1 MSDTTFLKGTE
12 VTKEWLNEINDFYHT
27 LFAASTTAAAAR
39 TALGVPS
46 TTEAILDTLV
56 TTTGDMIY
64 ASSASTPARL
74 AIGTAR
80 QQLATNA
87 GATAPEWVSSM
98 QSLMTT
104 TGDTLHAS
112 SANTPARLAI
122 GAAGAISMVASGLP
136 SWLAIGTAR
145 QVPTVNAG
153 ATALAYANPITLT
166 ASQATTS
173 GTAFDFTGIPAGV
186 RRITVQFS
194 EVSLSG
200 TDDVLVQLG
209 DAGGPETGTYVSS
222 SAVVSDGA
230 ASVVR
235 ASTSG
240 FIVIAGGS
248 GNILTGTIVINLFAS
263 ATFAWIAA
271 HSGKISTTICICGGG
286 SKSLSA
292 ELDQVRV
299 TRSGTDTFDSGAVT
313 ITYE

>member
-1 MSDTTFLKGTE
+1 MAFSSGTFSLYTPGNPTVTGTTISSDWANNTLNDIATGLSTCVLKDGSQTI
-12 VTKEWLNEINDFYHT
+12 TANIPMGGFKFTGL
-27 LFAASTTAAAAR
+27 AAGSASGNSLRYEQVNGVGTTA
-39 TALGVPS
+39 
-46 TTEAILDTLV
+46 
-56 TTTGDMIY
+56 GDMLY
-64 ASSASTPARL
+64 FSAAGTLARL
-74 AIGTAR
+74 AVSTAGAII
-80 QQLATNA
+80 QINA
-87 GATAPEWVSSM
+87 GATAP
-98 QSLMTT
+98 
-104 TGDTLHAS
+104 A
-112 SANTPARLAI
+112 
-122 GAAGAISMVASGLP
+122 
-136 SWLAIGTAR
+136 WLALGTAR

-271 HSGKISTTICICGGG
+271 HSGKISTTIGICGGG